1 MGWDASSRSASGSR
15 RWWGRCSCPTGSR
28 KPWRC
33 RRTAR
38 CQPDIDLTQY
48 NVIIGTDDS
57 EVIAGTSGADFICGR
72 LGDDRIW
79 SLDGA
84 DIVLGDNTT
93 FLGNVGAAGGA
104 DTIDAGAGDDE
115 VLPGSDAT
123 P

>member
-1 MGWDASSRSASGSR
+1 MGRIIKVGFGLSTLVGALLLPNGIAQAVEVPADCAV
-15 RWWGRCSCPTGSR
+15 P
-28 KPWRC
+28 
-33 RRTAR
+33 
-38 CQPDIDLTQY
+38 PDIDLTQY

-57 EVIAGTSGADFICGR
+57 EVITGTSGADFICGR